1 MKQFESFAID
11 MSNECLWHKGG
22 QLDLPPKP
30 FAVLRYL
37 VDHPGRLIT
46 HDELMD
52 ALWPETYV
60 QPQVLRTYML
70 DLRKLLGDDAG
81 EPKFIQ
87 TVPKRGYR
95 FVAEVREVT
104 DQAAKDGAAPDR
116 AAPGRDSKERR
127 ATDQIEALFSSNH
140 AATSQNN
147 PQVTETPRIV
157 DRKEELGLLN
167 AHVRQISG
175 GQRQVVFLTGEAG
188 IGKTALVDA
197 FCKQFDASTSATVAR
212 GQCVEGFGP
221 KEEYYPVME
230 ALSQLCA
237 SPEGD
242 RACRILARMAP
253 AWLSATGRESGPI
266 PTAGRPASPERMPG
280 DLCAALEELAAEKP
294 LILVIEDLHWGDP
307 STLHL
312 ISALARRRAPAKL
325 MVLATF
331 NCQHVN
337 SEHPLKALNQDL
349 RMRRLGVEIALAP
362 LSRAAVSELLSREL
376 NLDASKEALPQGLSS
391 FIHRHSEGNPLF
403 VIALL
408 EHLIAQRHLVREGVD
423 GAGIDGTARWEQ
435 RASFQEMEADVPD
448 GLAQM
453 VELEIARLSDAEQRT
468 LEAGSL
474 INIAFPAWAAAAAL
488 EKDEAETEEACDGL
502 TRRVHFVQQAGQDEL
517 PDGSSSTFY
526 AFAHGM
532 YREVLYR
539 RQPAAR
545 RAKGHIRIA
554 ERLGQLFAGREANV
568 AREIAMHYEAAC
580 HWPRTIGALRTA
592 ARYAV
597 ERQASAESA
606 ELLEHALRIAENLS
620 KPERVV
626 LTEEIQTELT
636 AARETLTAAVPVKSV

>member
-1 MKQFESFAID
+1 
-11 MSNECLWHKGG
+11 
-22 QLDLPPKP
+22 
-30 FAVLRYL
+30 V
-37 VDHPGRLIT
+37 
-46 HDELMD
+46 
-52 ALWPETYV
+52 
-60 QPQVLRTYML
+60 
-70 DLRKLLGDDAG
+70 
-81 EPKFIQ
+81 
-87 TVPKRGYR
+87 
-95 FVAEVREVT
+95 
-104 DQAAKDGAAPDR
+104 KDGAAPDR
-116 AAPGRDSKERR
+116 AAKDRDSTNRR
-127 ATDQIEALFSSNH
+127 STDRGESRVEALFSSNH
-140 AATSQNN
+140 AAASQDN
-147 PQVTETPRIV
+147 ETPRIV

-167 AHVRQISG
+167 AQVRQVSG

-237 SPEGD
+237 SLEGE

-253 AWLSATGRESGPI
+253 AWLSATGRESGSI
-266 PTAGRPASPERMPG
+266 PTAGRQASPERMPG

-312 ISALARRRAPAKL
+312 ISALARRRAPAML

-408 EHLIAQRHLVREGVD
+408 EHLIAQRHLVREG
-423 GAGIDGTARWEQ
+423 IDGTARWEQ

-488 EKDEAETEEACDGL
+488 EKDEAETEEACDSL

-580 HWPRTIGALRTA
+580 HWPRTVGALRTA
-592 ARYAV
+592 ARYAL
-597 ERQASAESA
+597 ERQASAEGG

-620 KPERVV
+620 KAERIA
-626 LTEEIQTELT
+626 LIQEIQAELT
-636 AARETLTAAVPVKSV
+636 AARETLTAAAPVKSV